1 MYSDEGVDDF
11 EIERLM
17 RQKLAREKEK
27 QFHST

>member
-11 EIERLM
+11 EIERLK